1 MLDLIDLTLLG
12 CGGNMP
18 MPNRNLSSLFINYK
32 GKSILL
38 DCGEGTQIAMR
49 KYGTGFKD
57 LDLILI
63 SHLHGDH
70 VFGLPGLLS
79 SMGNC
84 GKTDPLYIYG
94 PAGICEFVDMSLN
107 MVGRLPFEVIASESP
122 YQTFRV
128 WKHPIFK
135 EIEIQVYDVDHSTEC
150 YAYHL
155 HFTRMPE
162 FDIEKAKRNNV
173 PMKIWKQLQG
183 ETAVVFEGKKYLP
196 EMVLGKE
203 RKGIRLTYITDTR
216 YNDYLCG
223 IAMNSDLLVCES
235 MYGAPEDIE
244 KAEKNKHMLFAES
257 AKIASEGQVKRLV
270 LTHFSPSM
278 EDPENYIENARNVFK
293 NTELGYDGM
302 KIKLNYKE

>member
-1 MLDLIDLTLLG
+1 MVDLTLLG

-18 MPNRNLSSLFINYK
+18 MPNRNLSSLFVNYK
-32 GKSILL
+32 GKSILF

-94 PAGICEFVDMSLN
+94 PRGIRNFVDMSLE
-107 MVGRLPFEVIASESP
+107 MVGKLPFEVIVSEAP

-135 EIEIQVYDVDHSTEC
+135 EIEIQVYSVDHSTEC

-155 HFTRMPE
+155 HFIRMPE
-162 FDIEKAKRNNV
+162 FSVEKAKSNDV
-173 PMKIWKQLQG
+173 PMKIWKALQK
-183 ETAVVFEGKKYLP
+183 EECVKFEGKTYTSD
-196 EMVLGKE
+196 MVLGKE

-216 YNDYLCG
+216 YNEHLCG
-223 IAMNSDLLVCES
+223 IAMNSDLLVCEA
-235 MYGAPEDIE
+235 MYGATEDIE

-257 AKIASEGQVKRLV
+257 AKIAAEGNVRRLV

-278 EDPENYIENARNVFK
+278 EWPEVHMMNAINVFE

-302 KIKLNYKE
+302 KMKLSYED

>member
-1 MLDLIDLTLLG
+1 MVDLTLLG

-18 MPNRNLSSLFINYK
+18 MPNRNLSSLYVSYK
-32 GKSILL
+32 GKSILF

-94 PAGICEFVDMSLN
+94 PAGIRNFVKMSLD
-107 MVGRLPFEVIASESP
+107 MVGHLPFEVIASETQ
-122 YQTFRV
+122 YHTFRV
-128 WKHPIFK
+128 WKHPVFN

-162 FDIEKAKRNNV
+162 FSVEKAKENNV
-173 PMKIWKQLQG
+173 PMKIWKELQR
-183 ETAVVFEGKKYLP
+183 EERVKFEGKTYTSD
-196 EMVLGKE
+196 MVLGKE

-216 YNDYLCG
+216 YNPSYAG
-223 IAMNSDLLVCES
+223 IAMNSDLLVCEA
-235 MYGAPEDIE
+235 MYGDPTDIE

-257 AKIASEGQVKRLV
+257 AKIASEGRVKRLV

-278 EDPENYIENARNVFK
+278 ENPEQYIENARNVFE
-293 NTELGYDGM
+293 NVELGCDGM
-302 KIKLNYKE
+302 KMKLVYED

>member
-1 MLDLIDLTLLG
+1 MVNLTLLG

-18 MPNRNLSSLFINYK
+18 MPNRNLSSLFVSYK

-94 PAGICEFVDMSLN
+94 PTGIRKFVDMALN
-107 MVGRLPFEVIASESP
+107 MVGHLPFEVITSESK

-135 EIEIQVYDVDHSTEC
+135 EIEIQVYSVDHSTEC

-155 HFTRMPE
+155 HFTRLSE
-162 FDIEKAKRNNV
+162 FSVEKAKANNV
-173 PMKIWKQLQG
+173 PMKIWSVLQKDG
-183 ETAVVFEGKKYLP
+183 YAVFENKHYTCD
-196 EMVLGKE
+196 MVLGKE
-203 RKGIRLTYITDTR
+203 RKGIRLSYITDTR
-216 YNDYLCG
+216 YSDSLAG
-223 IAMNSDLLVCES
+223 IAVNSDLLVCEA
-235 MYGAPEDIE
+235 MYGDPEDIE

-257 AKIASEGQVKRLV
+257 AKIAAEGRVKRLV

-278 EDPENYIENARNVFK
+278 ENPEEYIENAKNVFESV
-293 NTELGYDGM
+293 ELGYDGLKM
-302 KIKLNYKE
+302 KLSYED

>member
-1 MLDLIDLTLLG
+1 MVDLTLLG

-18 MPNRNLSSLFINYK
+18 MPNRNLSSLFVSYK
-32 GKSILL
+32 GKSILF

-57 LDLILI
+57 LDMILI

-94 PAGICEFVDMSLN
+94 PKGIRNFVKMSLE
-107 MVGRLPFEVIASESP
+107 MVGKLPFEVITSESE
-122 YQTFRV
+122 YHNFRV

-135 EIEIQVYDVDHSTEC
+135 EIEIQVHRVDHSTEC
-150 YAYHL
+150 YAYNL
-155 HFTRMPE
+155 HFTRLSE
-162 FDIEKAKRNNV
+162 FSVEKAKANNV
-173 PMKIWKQLQG
+173 PMKLWSVLQKEG
-183 ETAVVFEGKKYLP
+183 SAIFEGKFYTSD
-196 EMVLGKE
+196 MVLGKE
-203 RKGIRLTYITDTR
+203 RKGIRLSYITDTR
-216 YNDYLCG
+216 YIDHYLAN
-223 IAMNSDLLVCES
+223 IAMGSDLLVCES

-257 AKIASEGQVKRLV
+257 AKIASDGHVKRLV

-278 EDPENYIENARNVFK
+278 EKPEEYIENAKCVFENV
-293 NTELGYDGM
+293 ELGYDGM
-302 KIKLNYKE
+302 KLRLNYED

>member
-1 MLDLIDLTLLG
+1 MVDLTLLG

-18 MPNRNLSSLFINYK
+18 MPNRNLSSLFLSYK
-32 GKSILL
+32 GKSILF

-84 GKTDPLYIYG
+84 GKTDPLTIVG
-94 PAGICEFVDMSLN
+94 PAGIQNFVEMSLN
-107 MVGRLPFEVIASESP
+107 MAGRLPFEVIVIEEP
-122 YQTFRV
+122 HQTFRL
-128 WKHPIFK
+128 WDHTIFK
-135 EIEIQVYDVDHSTEC
+135 EIEIQVYSVDHSTEC

-155 HFTRMPE
+155 HFTRLPE
-162 FDIEKAKRNNV
+162 FDVEKAKSNGV
-173 PMKIWKQLQG
+173 PVKIWKTLQK
-183 ETAVVFEGKKYLP
+183 EESTEFEGKTYTSD
-196 EMVLGKE
+196 MVLGKE
-203 RKGIRLTYITDTR
+203 RNGIRLTYLTDTR
-216 YNDYLCG
+216 YNDHLCG

-235 MYGAPEDIE
+235 MYGDPDDVD

-257 AKIASEGQVKRLV
+257 AKIASEGRVKRLV

-278 EDPENYIENARNVFK
+278 EKPEEYIENARNVFK
-293 NTELGYDGM
+293 NVELGYDGM
-302 KIKLNYKE
+302 KMKLNYED